1 MQKRYIFVILEIT
14 GVVTWMFTGSH
25 LYRVATTV
33 RYFPLA
39 VYFIALLL
47 LPGIFHWQFIL
58 SPCYYCKVFSTDSPL
73 YRIATTAKQCPL
85 TALSIIVATT
95 ARQCPLT
102 AFSIIVATTARQCP
116 LTALS
121 IIVATT
127 DRYCPLAAPCITLL
141 QLPGIVSLAAFRAT
155 MYYSQVLFTGSH
167 LYCAAKAVLSTD
179 STLYHVATTARYFS
193 IGTLLYFWHLTALL
207 AALADFVRQVQSSYE
222 LFAYAYNADAKFLI
236 FGSPLQMQWDR
247 S

>member
-1 MQKRYIFVILEIT
+1 MYVHITVVQLWKNSIRCRNVTFLSFQRLLELSHGCSLAAICIT
-14 GVVTWMFTGSH
+14 
-25 LYRVATTV
+25 
-33 RYFPLA
+33 
-39 VYFIALLL
+39 LLL

-73 YRIATTAKQCPL
+73 YRIATTAK
-85 TALSIIVATT
+85 
-95 ARQCPLT
+95 
-102 AFSIIVATTARQCP
+102 QCP

-179 STLYHVATTARYFS
+179 STLYNVATTARYCI
-193 IGTLLYFWHLTALL
+193 IGNNLNRAATTAWYCSLGQLFVSLQLYCPLIALRITLLQLQGIVAL
-207 AALADFVRQVQSSYE
+207 AASCIPLLLSSG
-222 LFAYAYNADAKFLI
+222 I
-236 FGSPLQMQWDR
+236 
-247 S
+247 

>member
-1 MQKRYIFVILEIT
+1 MYVHITVVQLWKNSIRCRNVTFLSFQRLLELSHGCSLAAICIT
-14 GVVTWMFTGSH
+14 
-25 LYRVATTV
+25 
-33 RYFPLA
+33 
-39 VYFIALLL
+39 LLL

-73 YRIATTAKQCPL
+73 YRIATTAK
-85 TALSIIVATT
+85 
-95 ARQCPLT
+95 
-102 AFSIIVATTARQCP
+102 QCP